1 MDFYLTAQRF
11 LTDLA
16 VNAKSCLNSNE
27 LLPWNKKR
35 NKKRN
40 NFLLTDEKQSGKII
54 FVAEEN
60 GQAVK
65 KTDYSFKRKI
75 KMFLTKYDSLW

>member
-1 MDFYLTAQRF
+1 MY
-11 LTDLA
+11 
-16 VNAKSCLNSNE
+16 CLFILKNGE
-27 LLPWNKKR
+27 LLKKIILYE
-35 NKKRN
+35 KRY

-75 KMFLTKYDSLW
+75 KMFLTKYDSL